1 MSAIEEYILF
11 AAGLLF
17 ICVVISYAIT
27 LKDTGTN
34 IVSNANEVMVAVN
47 TSIGD
52 GKVTKYD
59 GLVVSGADVTNV
71 VRRFPE
77 DGVRVVVQTKNQSVD
92 PDDSKKLVVDD
103 LTNTYVNS
111 KFADLAVNGWKD
123 YTKIPQ
129 IGDKDYINPSADFQC
144 SVTTDTSSG
153 YVKVMTFTQQEATN
167 VAKAVINNEVNG
179 GGDGGGN
186 GGNGGNGQY
195 EIGETSLASLNTALA
210 TVATSLQTVSTQL
223 TTILNGDGAD
233 VTPDQSG
240 SVAKSL
246 ADLQSSINQL
256 STDMKT
262 NDSRIETKVDNLT
275 GTVNMVQSTVEAMQ
289 KSLDSLTIAVNNT
302 NASATDVKQLK
313 ASLDE
318 MQKSLETLKSSV
330 NSNTTAVKQVK
341 DATLNTNSSSSLI
354 SRLNSLD
361 QQMSNMS
368 TTIATLKSKVAVLE
382 QQAGT
387 GG

>member
-34 IVSNANEVMVAVN
+34 IVSNANEVMVAAN
-47 TSIGD
+47 TSISD

-77 DGVRVVVQTKNQSVD
+77 DGVRVVVHTKNQSVD
-92 PDDSKKLVVDD
+92 PGDSKKLVVDD
-103 LTNTYVNS
+103 LTNTYANS

-144 SVTTDTSSG
+144 SVATDTSSG

-167 VAKAVINNEVNG
+167 VAKAVTNNEVN

-223 TTILNGDGAD
+223 TTILNGDGAG

-289 KSLDSLTIAVNNT
+289 KSLNSLTIAVNNT
-302 NASATDVKQLK
+302 NVSATDVKQLK

-330 NSNTTAVKQVK
+330 NSNTTAVKQIK

>member
-34 IVSNANEVMVAVN
+34 IVSNANEVMVAAN
-47 TSIGD
+47 TSISD

-77 DGVRVVVQTKNQSVD
+77 DGVRVVVHTKNQSVD
-92 PDDSKKLVVDD
+92 PGDSKKLVVDD
-103 LTNTYVNS
+103 LTNTYANS

-144 SVTTDTSSG
+144 SVATDTSSG

-167 VAKAVINNEVNG
+167 VAKAVTNNEVN

-223 TTILNGDGAD
+223 TTILNGDGAG

-289 KSLDSLTIAVNNT
+289 KSLNSLTIAVNNT

-330 NSNTTAVKQVK
+330 NSNTTAVKQIK

-368 TTIATLKSKVAVLE
+368 TMIATLKSKVAVLE

>member
-34 IVSNANEVMVAVN
+34 IVSNANEVMVAAN
-47 TSIGD
+47 TSISD

-77 DGVRVVVQTKNQSVD
+77 DGVRVVVHTKNQSVD
-92 PDDSKKLVVDD
+92 PGDSKKLVVDD
-103 LTNTYVNS
+103 LTNTYANS

-144 SVTTDTSSG
+144 SVATDTSSG

-167 VAKAVINNEVNG
+167 VAKAVTNNEVN

-223 TTILNGDGAD
+223 TTILNGDGAG

-289 KSLDSLTIAVNNT
+289 KSLNSLTIAVNNT

-330 NSNTTAVKQVK
+330 NSNTTAVKQIK

>member
-34 IVSNANEVMVAVN
+34 IVSNANEVMVAAN
-47 TSIGD
+47 TSISD

-77 DGVRVVVQTKNQSVD
+77 DGVRVVVHTKNQSVD
-92 PDDSKKLVVDD
+92 PGDSKKLVVDD
-103 LTNTYVNS
+103 LTNTYANS

-144 SVTTDTSSG
+144 SVATDTSSG

-167 VAKAVINNEVNG
+167 VAKAVTNNEVN

-223 TTILNGDGAD
+223 TTILNGDGAG

-330 NSNTTAVKQVK
+330 NSNTTAVKQIK

>member
-1 MSAIEEYILF
+1 MSAIEEYVLF

-34 IVSNANEVMVAVN
+34 IVSNANEVMVAAN
-47 TSIGD
+47 TSISD

-103 LTNTYVNS
+103 LTNTYANS

-144 SVTTDTSSG
+144 SVITDTSSG

-167 VAKAVINNEVNG
+167 VAKAVTNNEVN

-289 KSLDSLTIAVNNT
+289 KSLNSLTIAVNNT
-302 NASATDVKQLK
+302 NVSATDVKQLK

-330 NSNTTAVKQVK
+330 NSNTTAVKQIK

>member
-34 IVSNANEVMVAVN
+34 IVSNANEVMVAAN
-47 TSIGD
+47 TSISD

-92 PDDSKKLVVDD
+92 PGDSKKLVVDD
-103 LTNTYVNS
+103 LTNTYANS

-167 VAKAVINNEVNG
+167 VAKAVTNNEVN

-223 TTILNGDGAD
+223 TTILNGDGAG

-246 ADLQSSINQL
+246 VDLQSSINQL

-330 NSNTTAVKQVK
+330 NSNTTAVKQIK
-341 DATLNTNSSSSLI
+341 DATLNTNSSGSLI

>member
-1 MSAIEEYILF
+1 MSAIEEYVLF

-34 IVSNANEVMVAVN
+34 IVSNANEVMVAAN
-47 TSIGD
+47 TSISD

-103 LTNTYVNS
+103 LTNTYANS

-167 VAKAVINNEVNG
+167 VAKAVTNNEVN

>member
-34 IVSNANEVMVAVN
+34 IVSNANEVMVAAN
-47 TSIGD
+47 TSISD

-77 DGVRVVVQTKNQSVD
+77 DGVRVVVHTKNQSVD
-92 PDDSKKLVVDD
+92 PGDSKKLVVDD
-103 LTNTYVNS
+103 LTNTYANS

-144 SVTTDTSSG
+144 SVATDTSSG

-167 VAKAVINNEVNG
+167 VAKAVTNNEVN

-223 TTILNGDGAD
+223 TTILNGDGAG

-330 NSNTTAVKQVK
+330 NSNTTAVKQIK

-382 QQAGT
+382 QQAGI

>member
-34 IVSNANEVMVAVN
+34 IVSNANEVMVAAN
-47 TSIGD
+47 TSISD

-92 PDDSKKLVVDD
+92 PGDSKKLVVDD
-103 LTNTYVNS
+103 LTNTYANS

-167 VAKAVINNEVNG
+167 VAKAVTNNEVN

-289 KSLDSLTIAVNNT
+289 KSLNSLTIAVNNT
-302 NASATDVKQLK
+302 NVSATDVKQLK

-330 NSNTTAVKQVK
+330 NSNTTAVKQIK

>member
-1 MSAIEEYILF
+1 MSAIEEYVLF

-34 IVSNANEVMVAVN
+34 IVSNANEVMAAAN
-47 TSIGD
+47 TSISD

-103 LTNTYVNS
+103 LTNTYANS

-167 VAKAVINNEVNG
+167 VAKAVTNNEVN

-289 KSLDSLTIAVNNT
+289 KSLNSLTIAVNNT